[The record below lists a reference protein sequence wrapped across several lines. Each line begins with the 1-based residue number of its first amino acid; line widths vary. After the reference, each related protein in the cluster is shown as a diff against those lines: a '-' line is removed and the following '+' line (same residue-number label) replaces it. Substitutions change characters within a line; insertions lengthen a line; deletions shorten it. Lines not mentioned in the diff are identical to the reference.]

1 MCVLAVCVHQM
12 HLCAYMYV
20 YMCYVCALVKG
31 AMFMSNKVYKDVGL
45 VL

>member
-20 YMCYVCALVKG
+20 YMCALVKG